1 MRFSIL
7 HIEDNREDAKLV
19 ERVLSLRFSQV
30 SIKHVNNL
38 KDFIAEI
45 EYQEPDLVLSNYGLS
60 TYSGELF
67 LKTCRIE
74 MPKIPFIFFTSAPIH
89 NIRAKL
95 LGDGASEVLNKREID
110 RLPDIIV
117 DCLFHIKKDE
127 EPSILK
133 TLLRQI
139 SDPIIVKNDY
149 GFITH
154 VSDIACLQ
162 LGRTPKDLIGKRKL
176 DVPVE
181 FKPIYNENKKMVGE
195 IGHLQ
200 VSAHMTKHQMS

>member
-74 MPKIPFIFFTSAPIH
+74 MPK
-89 NIRAKL
+89 
-95 LGDGASEVLNKREID
+95 
-110 RLPDIIV
+110 
-117 DCLFHIKKDE
+117 
-127 EPSILK
+127 
-133 TLLRQI
+133 
-139 SDPIIVKNDY
+139 
-149 GFITH
+149 
-154 VSDIACLQ
+154 
-162 LGRTPKDLIGKRKL
+162 
-176 DVPVE
+176 
-181 FKPIYNENKKMVGE
+181 
-195 IGHLQ
+195 
-200 VSAHMTKHQMS
+200 